1 MTGLRLFSAA
11 LVGLALAAP
20 AGAGVYFTDEVPLGV
35 PTDAQGLNF
44 RAVALR
50 LFELQSVAPD
60 KVAEKN
66 DLRTAIRDRFARL
79 LEKEKAGTLT
89 LPDRIDLGAA
99 YLHLSAPAQPRY
111 REAKRVLEEAERH
124 CDAASPYRF
133 LLLANLAATYHGLAE
148 SENEMG
154 YREQAI
160 SYQRQALKAWPE
172 IYPGWLL
179 WQGQNFRRAELFFL
193 RLMEA
198 RQAER
203 RRLPDPKAFQWK
215 APDDLFDGVSFVGLG
230 DRYEA
235 GRIPTELWDKL
246 PPDAPQLV
254 AQLVF
259 WSPRDDRLYW
269 LLGEVL
275 NSRNQVVEAYAVFDD
290 LSDHRKRN
298 VANRELML
306 HRRALEE
313 PALGRKKQ
321 LELLAQQ
328 PTVLLA
334 VAQAAIPPA
343 GAEVLGPGPGA
354 IQALL
359 PAVIAA
365 HRPPEVGLPDPPGF
379 KPPHGPPGVPPP
391 VDWQAMAVGFASG
404 AVVAVLALMQIRQ
417 WRQRGGD
424 SINERRLQQG

>member
-1 MTGLRLFSAA
+1 MTGLRLALAAA
-11 LVGLALAAP
+11 LGLALAAP
-20 AGAGVYFTDEVPLGV
+20 AGAGVYFTDEVPQPV
-35 PTDAQGLNF
+35 PTDFQTIKF
-44 RAVALR
+44 R
-50 LFELQSVAPD
+50 LFDLQSVAPD

-111 REAKRVLEEAERH
+111 REAKRVLEEAERLIQP
-124 CDAASPYRF
+124 DSPYRF
-133 LLLANLAATYHGLAE
+133 LLLANLATTYQGLAE
-148 SENEMG
+148 TEQQAT
-154 YREQAI
+154 YYDQAI
-160 SYQRQALKAWPE
+160 NYQKQALKAWPE

-179 WQGQNFRRAELFFL
+179 WQGQNFRRAELYYL
-193 RLMEA
+193 RLLEA
-198 RQAER
+198 RRAETR
-203 RRLPDPKAFQWK
+203 KTPGPRGWQWQG
-215 APDDLFDGVSFVGLG
+215 PDDLFDGVSFVGLG

-259 WSPRDDRLYW
+259 WAPRDDRLYW

-275 NSRNQVVEAYAVFDD
+275 NSRNQVVEAYTVFDE
-290 LSDHRKRN
+290 LLRKRN

-306 HRRALEE
+306 HRRALED
-313 PALGRKKQ
+313 PALGRMKQ

-328 PTVLLA
+328 PTLLLT
-334 VAQAAIPPA
+334 VVQAATPLA
-343 GAEVLGPGPGA
+343 GPEALGPGPAA
-354 IQALL
+354 IQAVL
-359 PAVIAA
+359 PALIST
-365 HRPPEVGLPDPPGF
+365 HRPPEVGLPNEPGSAQRPPA
-379 KPPHGPPGVPPP
+379 GVQPP
-391 VDWQAMAVGFASG
+391 VDWQAIAVGFVSG
-404 AVVAVLALMQIRQ
+404 AVVAVLVLMQIRQ
-417 WRQRGGD
+417 WRQRRGD